1 MNNLTAND
9 NRNKIKIIEK
19 TIDSYNN
26 KILKCSDEKLRDHLK
41 KLILVEQ
48 ENLEKIKILYSEE
61 IL

>member
-26 KILKCSDEKLRDHLK
+26 KIIKCTDIKLRDYLEKLVLK
-41 KLILVEQ
+41 ERD
-48 ENLEKIKILYSEE
+48 NLEKIKILYSEE